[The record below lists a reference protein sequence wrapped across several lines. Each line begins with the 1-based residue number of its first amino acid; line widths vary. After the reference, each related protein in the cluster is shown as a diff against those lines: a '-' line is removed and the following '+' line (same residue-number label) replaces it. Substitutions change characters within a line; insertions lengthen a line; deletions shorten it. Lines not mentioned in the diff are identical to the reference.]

1 MHQFDCKC
9 KYSIYASI
17 DFLDGIVCFFEVKLF
32 CEKEAQKIS
41 LYAFNNLKK
50 QYRYKVKH
58 LRVVAKHMIA

>member
-1 MHQFDCKC
+1 MNQFDYKC
-9 KYSIYASI
+9 KSIA
-17 DFLDGIVCFFEVKLF
+17 FMLPLTFRHNNMFFEVKLF

-41 LYAFNNLKK
+41 LYAFKNLKK